1 MAPTASSTID
11 NIAIG
16 PNTRASGAFTTL
28 TSNNAVT
35 FTANTASSST
45 GTGSLVVTG
54 GIGASGTIYAGAFN
68 GNLTGT
74 LQTAAQPNITSTGG
88 LTAPQLILS
97 PGTGIGV
104 IRRSAVNGS
113 NGVRIQGN
121 AADGYPNDANAGAYI
136 QLSGGAIGDTYEGNV
151 DIVAYGGNVDANRNQ
166 IRFSNRL
173 AANTVTERMRIDKDG
188 NVGIGSPGPTAKL
201 DVYDSASA
209 STADLFVVR
218 DYLGGGSDKT
228 RLIIKNG
235 GNVGIGTANPSWPL
249 TVKSGSSGTVATFL
263 YDGAFAGTSEANI
276 GLRWYNGG
284 NASDIPQVKLRG
296 YGTSNYT
303 GNFGIDVLVGGTYPN
318 GFAER
323 FTIQGTTGNVG
334 IGIASPNGLLNLK
347 GSNGQL
353 VLTNGNT
360 SGGVKLTA
368 TDVNF
373 TANGYLAFEGY
384 ANEYGRF
391 DAGGNLLLGSSTSP
405 NHATTGIFIT
415 GSSNRGVSWAPT
427 SDTHYIRL
435 EPAVID
441 GLTINGY
448 SGVAFARGSRTNS
461 TWEVSAR
468 FDGSGNLTV
477 GNPTAFGRI
486 SAVKSGKATIAGIDT
501 AAYAQGV
508 GGTLDLGGN
517 YRASGDYTAFVRI
530 AAEKTNATNTDY
542 GYDMG
547 FYVTTNNGATMGT
560 KALTIASSGNVGIG
574 STTPAGI
581 LDVGDNRLSS
591 QTYLRNNGNYGGG
604 GGGQTTFNMIFG
616 GMPIAIINNT
626 GTGQRDGQFRLLD
639 ENVTKVNIVAN
650 SARGGPTY
658 FNGGNVGIGIEDP
671 RTLLQVAVPS
681 QNYVSFGNTSYGAG
695 DWYGIHVGY
704 CEGGNT
710 FYRKHML
717 AYEALPDGAARG
729 NLHLLVNTT
738 YGSASA
744 TIADSKLMISGT
756 TGNVGIGN
764 TNPGYKLDVTGVIR
778 SGGVELSR
786 VHTDIMAM
794 WRTADLQGYTT
805 HAADGGSVGYT
816 WDNGMVLV
824 DTSVGS
830 HNWDIGKI
838 NLSPGVYQLVIVW
851 RPSPT
856 AHGWSNFGTNSN
868 GHDLRLQSDAGWGAF
883 NTYLSVSALSIN
895 KDLGYSITYA
905 SGIYTV
911 ASQTTYRIGMGTQPY
926 NGGGYKYYVEAAYLM
941 RLN

>member
-1 MAPTASSTID
+1 MARYNSALTSNTITGTATIGSPYSGAFTEFTGTAPYTVTLPTPVAFPGVTQTFYNATGGVVTLSTPAGNFVGTGSSGASTVPIYSGNVVGIVSDGSNYVVISEDGSPLIATTGSFSSNVTINGGSATLSVTPSVVTMAPTASSTID

-16 PNTRASGAFTTL
+16 STTRASGAFTTL
-28 TSNNAVT
+28 TANNAVT

-54 GIGASGTIYAGAFN
+54 GIGASGTVYAGAFN

-88 LTAPQLILS
+88 LTAPQLILN
-97 PGTGIGV
+97 PGASIGI
-104 IRRSAVNGS
+104 IRRSAVTGS
-113 NGVRIQGN
+113 YGVRIQGN
-121 AADGYPNDANAGAYI
+121 AADALPNDANAGAYI
-136 QLSGGAIGDTYEGNV
+136 YLGGGAIGDTYEGNV

-166 IRFSNRL
+166 IRFSNRS
-173 AANTVTERMRIDKDG
+173 AANTVTERVRIDKDG
-188 NVGIGSPGPTAKL
+188 NVGIGITAPISILHVKTGGTVFTPPTQNAIGGGTSSRVHFTGLEPGLMLSSDLNTANAASTGTGTISLGLQIGYYGANDVRSQVYWAGTPLTFTYGSNPTASPEERMRI
-201 DVYDSASA
+201 DS
-209 STADLFVVR
+209 
-218 DYLGGGSDKT
+218 
-228 RLIIKNG
+228 
-235 GNVGIGTANPSWPL
+235 
-249 TVKSGSSGTVATFL
+249 
-263 YDGAFAGTSEANI
+263 
-276 GLRWYNGG
+276 
-284 NASDIPQVKLRG
+284 
-296 YGTSNYT
+296 
-303 GNFGIDVLVGGTYPN
+303 
-318 GFAER
+318 
-323 FTIQGTTGNVG
+323 
-334 IGIASPNGLLNLK
+334 
-347 GSNGQL
+347 
-353 VLTNGNT
+353 
-360 SGGVKLTA
+360 
-368 TDVNF
+368 
-373 TANGYLAFEGY
+373 
-384 ANEYGRF
+384 
-391 DAGGNLLLGSSTSP
+391 
-405 NHATTGIFIT
+405 
-415 GSSNRGVSWAPT
+415 
-427 SDTHYIRL
+427 
-435 EPAVID
+435 
-441 GLTINGY
+441 
-448 SGVAFARGSRTNS
+448 
-461 TWEVSAR
+461 
-468 FDGSGNLTV
+468 SGNLTV
-477 GNPTAFGRI
+477 GNPSAFGRI
-486 SAVKSGKATIAGIDT
+486 SAVKSGKATIAGVDT

-530 AAEKTNATNTDY
+530 AAEKTNATNADY

-574 STTPAGI
+574 SATPAGI

-616 GMPIAIINNT
+616 GVPIAIINNT

-650 SARGGPTY
+650 ASRGGPTY
-658 FNGGNVGIGIEDP
+658 FNGGNVGIGIADP

-681 QNYVSFGNTSYGAG
+681 QNYVSFGNTGYGAG

-704 CEGGNT
+704 CEGGNVN
-710 FYRKHML
+710 YRKHML
-717 AYEALPDGAARG
+717 AYESINDSAARG
-729 NLHLLVNTT
+729 NLHLLVNTAYNGT
-738 YGSASA
+738 SA
-744 TIADSKLMISGT
+744 TIADSRLMISGT

-778 SGGVELSR
+778 SGSVELSR

-805 HAADGGSVGYT
+805 HAADGGAINYT

-824 DTSVGS
+824 DSSIGS

-868 GHDLRLQSDAGWGAF
+868 GHTIRLQSNAGYGAF
-883 NTYLSVSALSIN
+883 DTFLTADAPSIN

-941 RLN
+941 RLS

>member
-1 MAPTASSTID
+1 MARYNSALTSNTITGTATIGSPYSGAFTEFTGTAPYTVTLPTPVAFPGVTQTFYNATGGVVTLSTPAGNFVGTGSSGASTVPIYSGNVVSIVSDGSNYVVISEDGSPLIATTGSFSSNVTINGGSATLSVTPSVVTMAPTASSTID

-16 PNTRASGAFTTL
+16 STTRASGAFTTL

-74 LQTAAQPNITSTGG
+74 LQTAAQANITSVGN
-88 LTAPQLILS
+88 LTSL
-97 PGTGIGV
+97 TV
-104 IRRSAVNGS
+104 
-113 NGVRIQGN
+113 
-121 AADGYPNDANAGAYI
+121 
-136 QLSGGAIGDTYEGNV
+136 DTTTLV
-151 DIVAYGGNVDANRNQ
+151 VDATNDR
-166 IRFSNRL
+166 
-173 AANTVTERMRIDKDG
+173 
-188 NVGIGSPGPTAKL
+188 
-201 DVYDSASA
+201 
-209 STADLFVVR
+209 
-218 DYLGGGSDKT
+218 
-228 RLIIKNG
+228 
-235 GNVGIGTANPSWPL
+235 
-249 TVKSGSSGTVATFL
+249 
-263 YDGAFAGTSEANI
+263 
-276 GLRWYNGG
+276 
-284 NASDIPQVKLRG
+284 
-296 YGTSNYT
+296 
-303 GNFGIDVLVGGTYPN
+303 
-318 GFAER
+318 
-323 FTIQGTTGNVG
+323 VG

-368 TDVNF
+368 TDVNY

-486 SAVKSGKATIAGIDT
+486 SAVKSGKATIAGVDT

-530 AAEKTNATNTDY
+530 AAEKTNATNADY

-581 LDVGDNRLSS
+581 LDVGNDRLSS

-650 SARGGPTY
+650 ASRGGPTY
-658 FNGGNVGIGIEDP
+658 FNGGNVGIGIADP

-710 FYRKHML
+710 SYRKHML

-764 TNPGYKLDVTGVIR
+764 TNPGYKLDVNGIIR
-778 SGGVELSR
+778 SGGVEVAR

-805 HAADGGSVGYT
+805 HAADGGSIGYT

-824 DTSVGS
+824 DSSVGS

-838 NLSPGVYQLVIVW
+838 NLSPGVYQLVLVW

-868 GHDLRLQSDAGWGAF
+868 GHDLRLQSNAGWGAF
-883 NTYLSVSALSIN
+883 DTYLSVSALSIN
-895 KDLGYSITYA
+895 KDLGYSITYV

-926 NGGGYKYYVEAAYLM
+926 SGGGYKYYVEAAYLM